1 MTDQERNEETS
12 DAKSGAVVHGGEG
25 DPLGGGVAELKDSDE
40 VSEGEPEQDA
50 SQVDGT

>member
-1 MTDQERNEETS
+1 MAEQERNEETPG
-12 DAKSGAVVHGGEG
+12 AQSGPVVHGGEG
-25 DPLGGGVAELKDSDE
+25 DPLGGGVAELKDSDG